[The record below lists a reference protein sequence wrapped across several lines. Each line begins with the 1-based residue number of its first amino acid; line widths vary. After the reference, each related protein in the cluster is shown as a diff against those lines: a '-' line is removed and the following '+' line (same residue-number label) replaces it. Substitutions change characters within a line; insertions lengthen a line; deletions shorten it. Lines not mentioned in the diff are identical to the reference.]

1 MFRSAYQKGFLTVF
15 YSVGSSPLDNWSSYT
30 KNGYIK
36 RIYDE
41 DIKSLVLEIMGSNVS
56 TTFIHCPSEC
66 KQQLGI
72 KLPFLVLL
80 IKNMHKYF
88 CFEVKIQDDQRF
100 MRRFRVSNFQSK
112 TSVKPFCTAMPM
124 GMSPGWNQIQFNL
137 ADFTRRAYGS
147 NYLETVSL
155 QVHANVRIRRIYF
168 ADKLYTEAELP
179 NDYRL
184 MGKPKDF
191 KKPEKQFKVQATARP
206 PSPLNTARGE
216 PAPSKGEE
224 PDATV
229 GPGPASE
236 PPTEAYSEPE
246 PVLQKAPS
254 PPPPPAAEPE
264 PAAAPAAEEP
274 APQTEATEPTEAYY

>member
-1 MFRSAYQKGFLTVF
+1 MYRSAYQKGFLTVL
-15 YSVGSSPLDNWSSYT
+15 YSVGSSPLEKWSSYT

-66 KQQLGI
+66 KEQLGI

-155 QVHANVRIRRIYF
+155 QIHANVRIRRVYF

-184 MGKPKDF
+184 MGKPKDL
-191 KKPEKQFKVQATARP
+191 KKPEKQFKVPATARP

-216 PAPSKGEE
+216 GPVKASQPEAPVQE
-224 PDATV
+224 
-229 GPGPASE
+229 
-236 PPTEAYSEPE
+236 SEPE
-246 PVLQKAPS
+246 AAPELKKAPS
-254 PPPPPAAEPE
+254 PSISVGVASAAPE
-264 PAAAPAAEEP
+264 PAAEEP
-274 APQTEATEPTEAYY
+274 PTQTEATEEAYY

>member
-1 MFRSAYQKGFLTVF
+1 MFRSAYQKGFLTVL
-15 YSVGSSPLDNWSSYT
+15 YSVGSSPLNNWSSYT

-66 KQQLGI
+66 KEQLGI

-155 QVHANVRIRRIYF
+155 QLHANVRIRRIYF

-184 MGKPKDF
+184 MGKPKDL

-216 PAPSKGEE
+216 TGPSKDTE
-224 PDATV
+224 PDTAAPATDA
-229 GPGPASE
+229 P
-236 PPTEAYSEPE
+236 SEPE
-246 PVLQKAPS
+246 PVLQKSPSPPVPQKAPS
-254 PPPPPAAEPE
+254 PPVSAPSE
-264 PAAAPAAEEP
+264 PAAEEP
-274 APQTEATEPTEAYY
+274 APQTEATEEAYY

>member
-1 MFRSAYQKGFLTVF
+1 
-15 YSVGSSPLDNWSSYT
+15 
-30 KNGYIK
+30 
-36 RIYDE
+36 
-41 DIKSLVLEIMGSNVS
+41 
-56 TTFIHCPSEC
+56 
-66 KQQLGI
+66 
-72 KLPFLVLL
+72 
-80 IKNMHKYF
+80 
-88 CFEVKIQDDQRF
+88 

-184 MGKPKDF
+184 LGKPKDF

-216 PAPSKGEE
+216 AGPTKVTE
-224 PDATV
+224 PDSAT
-229 GPGPASE
+229 GPGPAPE
-236 PPTEAYSEPE
+236 PPTEVYSEPE
-246 PVLQKAPS
+246 PMPQKAPS
-254 PPPPPAAEPE
+254 PPGSPKSEP
-264 PAAAPAAEEP
+264 APAAEEP
-274 APQTEATEPTEAYY
+274 APQTEATEDAYY

>member
-15 YSVGSSPLDNWSSYT
+15 YSVGSSPLENWSSYT

-56 TTFIHCPSEC
+56 TAFIHCPSEC

-88 CFEVKIQDDQRF
+88 CFEVKVQDDQRF

-191 KKPEKQFKVQATARP
+191 KKPEKQFKVQASARP

-216 PAPSKGEE
+216 AGPKAEKPDAAPAPAPE
-224 PDATV
+224 A
-229 GPGPASE
+229 PA
-236 PPTEAYSEPE
+236 EAYSEPE
-246 PVLQKAPS
+246 PVLQKSPS
-254 PPPPPAAEPE
+254 PPPPPPPAAEPE
-264 PAAAPAAEEP
+264 PVAAPAAEEP

>member
-1 MFRSAYQKGFLTVF
+1 MYRSAYQKGFLTVL
-15 YSVGSSPLDNWSSYT
+15 YSVGSSPLNNWSSYT

-66 KQQLGI
+66 KEQLGI

-155 QVHANVRIRRIYF
+155 QLHANVRIRRIYF

-184 MGKPKDF
+184 MGKPKDL

-216 PAPSKGEE
+216 AGPSKDTE
-224 PDATV
+224 PEATE
-229 GPGPASE
+229 PMSE
-236 PPTEAYSEPE
+236 GE
-246 PVLQKAPS
+246 PVLQKSPS
-254 PPPPPAAEPE
+254 PPVPQKVPSPAASAPPE
-264 PAAAPAAEEP
+264 PATEEP
-274 APQTEATEPTEAYY
+274 APQTEATEEAYY

>member
-1 MFRSAYQKGFLTVF
+1 MFRSAYQKGFLTVL
-15 YSVGSSPLDNWSSYT
+15 YSVGSSPLNNWSSYT

-66 KQQLGI
+66 KEQLGI

-155 QVHANVRIRRIYF
+155 QLHANVRIRRIYF

-179 NDYRL
+179 NEYRL
-184 MGKPKDF
+184 MGKPKDL

-216 PAPSKGEE
+216 GGPAKSEPEPTASAPSA
-224 PDATV
+224 P
-229 GPGPASE
+229 
-236 PPTEAYSEPE
+236 SEPE
-246 PVLQKAPS
+246 PVPQKAPS
-254 PPPPPAAEPE
+254 PPASAPSE
-264 PAAAPAAEEP
+264 PAAEEP
-274 APQTEATEPTEAYY
+274 PPQTDAPTEEVAY

>member
-1 MFRSAYQKGFLTVF
+1 MYRASYQKGFLTIL
-15 YSVGSSPLDNWSSYT
+15 YSVGSSPLDNWSTFT

-56 TTFIHCPSEC
+56 TTFIHCPSDC
-66 KQQLGI
+66 KAELGI

-168 ADKLYTEAELP
+168 TDKLYTEAELP
-179 NDYRL
+179 NDYKL
-184 MGKPKDF
+184 LGKPKDI
-191 KKPEKQFKVQATARP
+191 KKEKQFKAPPTARP
-206 PSPLNTARGE
+206 PSPLNTGRPEA
-216 PAPSKGEE
+216 APKQVNVEATALETETEVDVAPPESKSMDVGPE
-224 PDATV
+224 PDTAPAAT
-229 GPGPASE
+229 
-236 PPTEAYSEPE
+236 TEPE
-246 PVLQKAPS
+246 P
-254 PPPPPAAEPE
+254 PA
-264 PAAAPAAEEP
+264 
-274 APQTEATEPTEAYY
+274 QTEATEEAYY

>member
-1 MFRSAYQKGFLTVF
+1 MYRSAYQKGFLSVL
-15 YSVGSSPLDNWSSYT
+15 YSVGSHPLERWSTYT

-41 DIKSLVLEIMGSNVS
+41 DIKSLVLEVMGSNVS
-56 TTFIHCPSEC
+56 TTFIHCPSDC
-66 KQQLGI
+66 KMELGI

-88 CFEVKIQDDQRF
+88 CFEVKVQDDQRF

-147 NYLETVSL
+147 NYLETVTL

-168 ADKLYTEAELP
+168 TDKLYTEAELP
-179 NDYRL
+179 HDYRL
-184 MGKPKDF
+184 LGKPKDLKQPQKQY
-191 KKPEKQFKVQATARP
+191 KKSATARP
-206 PSPLNTARGE
+206 PSPLSTRHEEVKQTEPEVIMETVEAE
-216 PAPSKGEE
+216 MEKPAPPS
-224 PDATV
+224 V
-229 GPGPASE
+229 SE
-236 PPTEAYSEPE
+236 M
-246 PVLQKAPS
+246 KAPS
-254 PPPPPAAEPE
+254 PPVEASSEIVPPV
-264 PAAAPAAEEP
+264 EEP
-274 APQTEATEPTEAYY
+274 PTQTEATEEQYYY

>member
-1 MFRSAYQKGFLTVF
+1 MYRASYQKGFLTIL
-15 YSVGSSPLDNWSSYT
+15 YSVGSSPLDKWSTYT

-56 TTFIHCPSEC
+56 TTFIHCPSDC
-66 KQQLGI
+66 KAELGI

-155 QVHANVRIRRIYF
+155 QVHANVRIRRVYF
-168 ADKLYTEAELP
+168 TDKLYTEAELP
-179 NDYRL
+179 NDYKL
-184 MGKPKDF
+184 LGKPKDL
-191 KKPEKQFKVQATARP
+191 KKEKQFKAPPTARP
-206 PSPLNTARGE
+206 PSPLNTGRVESKTKIEEAAVPQETETEMDMG
-216 PAPSKGEE
+216 APEVKIASAPEVSEAEAAPVVSEE
-224 PDATV
+224 P
-229 GPGPASE
+229 PA
-236 PPTEAYSEPE
+236 
-246 PVLQKAPS
+246 Q
-254 PPPPPAAEPE
+254 
-264 PAAAPAAEEP
+264 
-274 APQTEATEPTEAYY
+274 TEPTEDAYYY

>member
-1 MFRSAYQKGFLTVF
+1 MYRSAYQKGFLTIL
-15 YSVGSSPLDNWSSYT
+15 YSVGSSPLAKWSSYT

-36 RIYDE
+36 RIYDD
-41 DIKSLVLEIMGSNVS
+41 DIKSLVLEIIGSNVS
-56 TTFIHCPSEC
+56 TAFIHCPSEC
-66 KQQLGI
+66 KEQLGI

-155 QVHANVRIRRIYF
+155 QIHANVRIRRVYF

-184 MGKPKDF
+184 MGKPKDL
-191 KKPEKQFKVQATARP
+191 KKPEKQFKVPPTARP

-216 PAPSKGEE
+216 GPVKAPQ
-224 PDATV
+224 P
-229 GPGPASE
+229 
-236 PPTEAYSEPE
+236 EAPVQESEPE
-246 PVLQKAPS
+246 PA
-254 PPPPPAAEPE
+254 PE
-264 PAAAPAAEEP
+264 PAPELKKVPSPTVSVGLSCSGARSRGAPY
-274 APQTEATEPTEAYY
+274 TDRGH

>member
-1 MFRSAYQKGFLTVF
+1 MYRAAYQKGFLTVL
-15 YSVGSSPLDNWSSYT
+15 YSVGSSPLNNWSSYT

-66 KQQLGI
+66 KEQLGI

-137 ADFTRRAYGS
+137 ADFTRVLGAPISGNGFLCAAAKYPSGS
-147 NYLETVSL
+147 LCLMGSQRLKSREQSGAATALFVAMTRPVTDIKTRPKTRPPDHRSGPPQTPPLSKVSL
-155 QVHANVRIRRIYF
+155 LF
-168 ADKLYTEAELP
+168 SD
-179 NDYRL
+179 
-184 MGKPKDF
+184 
-191 KKPEKQFKVQATARP
+191 
-206 PSPLNTARGE
+206 
-216 PAPSKGEE
+216 
-224 PDATV
+224 
-229 GPGPASE
+229 
-236 PPTEAYSEPE
+236 
-246 PVLQKAPS
+246 
-254 PPPPPAAEPE
+254 
-264 PAAAPAAEEP
+264 
-274 APQTEATEPTEAYY
+274 PQTLPRPSHFTYVVFCTRGQN

>member
-1 MFRSAYQKGFLTVF
+1 MYRSAYQKGFLTIL
-15 YSVGSSPLDNWSSYT
+15 YSVGSSPLQQWSSYT

-36 RIYDE
+36 RIYDD
-41 DIKSLVLEIMGSNVS
+41 DIKSLVLEIIGSNVS
-56 TTFIHCPSEC
+56 TAFIHCPSEC
-66 KQQLGI
+66 KEQLGI

-155 QVHANVRIRRIYF
+155 QIHANVRIRRVYF

-184 MGKPKDF
+184 MGKPKDL
-191 KKPEKQFKVQATARP
+191 KKPEKQFKVPPTARP

-216 PAPSKGEE
+216 GPVKAPQ
-224 PDATV
+224 P
-229 GPGPASE
+229 
-236 PPTEAYSEPE
+236 EAPVQESEPE
-246 PVLQKAPS
+246 AAPELKKAPS
-254 PPPPPAAEPE
+254 PTVSVGVVSAAPE
-264 PAAAPAAEEP
+264 PAAEEP
-274 APQTEATEPTEAYY
+274 PTQTEATEEAYY

>member
-1 MFRSAYQKGFLTVF
+1 MYRSAYQKGFLTVF
-15 YSVGSSPLDNWSSYT
+15 YSVGSSPLNNWSSYT

-66 KQQLGI
+66 KEQLGI

-155 QVHANVRIRRIYF
+155 QLHANIRIRRIYF

-184 MGKPKDF
+184 MGKPKDL
-191 KKPEKQFKVQATARP
+191 KKPEKQFKVQASARP
-206 PSPLNTARGE
+206 PSPLNTGRGE
-216 PAPSKGEE
+216 KGAAK
-224 PDATV
+224 ATEQE
-229 GPGPASE
+229 G
-236 PPTEAYSEPE
+236 PPTDAPSEPE
-246 PVLQKAPS
+246 PVLQKSPSPPVLQKAPS
-254 PPPPPAAEPE
+254 PPVSAPPE
-264 PAAAPAAEEP
+264 PAGAPEEP
-274 APQTEATEPTEAYY
+274 APQTEATEEAYY

>member
-1 MFRSAYQKGFLTVF
+1 MYRSAYQKGFLTVL
-15 YSVGSSPLDNWSSYT
+15 YSVGSSPLEKWSSYT

-66 KQQLGI
+66 KEQLGI

-112 TSVKPFCTAMPM
+112 TSIKPFCTAMPM

-155 QVHANVRIRRIYF
+155 QIHANVRIRRVYF
-168 ADKLYTEAELP
+168 TDKLYAEAELP
-179 NDYRL
+179 NEYRL
-184 MGKPKDF
+184 LGKPKDL
-191 KKPEKQFKVQATARP
+191 KKPEKQFKVPPTARP

-216 PAPSKGEE
+216 GAVKAAKPKAVVQESEPEAAPELKKE
-224 PDATV
+224 PSLSISVGVASATAAAE
-229 GPGPASE
+229 PSAAADE
-236 PPTEAYSEPE
+236 PPT
-246 PVLQKAPS
+246 
-254 PPPPPAAEPE
+254 
-264 PAAAPAAEEP
+264 
-274 APQTEATEPTEAYY
+274 QTEATEEAYY

>member
-1 MFRSAYQKGFLTVF
+1 MYRSAYQKGFLTVL
-15 YSVGSSPLDNWSSYT
+15 YSVGSSPLNNWSSYT

-66 KQQLGI
+66 KEQLGI

-155 QVHANVRIRRIYF
+155 QLHANVRIRRIYF

-184 MGKPKDF
+184 MGKPKDL

-206 PSPLNTARGE
+206 PSPLNTGRGE
-216 PAPSKGEE
+216 KGPAKETE
-224 PDATV
+224 PD
-229 GPGPASE
+229 GPTTDAL
-236 PPTEAYSEPE
+236 SEPE
-246 PVLQKAPS
+246 PVLQKSPSPPVLQKAPS
-254 PPPPPAAEPE
+254 PPVSAPPE
-264 PAAAPAAEEP
+264 PAGPEEP
-274 APQTEATEPTEAYY
+274 APQTEATEEAYY

>member
-1 MFRSAYQKGFLTVF
+1 MYRSAYQKGFLTVL
-15 YSVGSSPLDNWSSYT
+15 YSVGSSPLEKWSSYT

-66 KQQLGI
+66 KEQLGI

-112 TSVKPFCTAMPM
+112 TSIKPFCTAMPM

-155 QVHANVRIRRIYF
+155 QIHANVRIRRVYF
-168 ADKLYTEAELP
+168 TDKLYAEAELP
-179 NDYRL
+179 NEYRL
-184 MGKPKDF
+184 LGKPKDL
-191 KKPEKQFKVQATARP
+191 KKPEKQFKVPPTARP

-216 PAPSKGEE
+216 GAVKAKKPEAVVQESEPEAAPEIKKE
-224 PDATV
+224 PSLSISVGVASATAAAEPSV
-229 GPGPASE
+229 AADE
-236 PPTEAYSEPE
+236 PPT
-246 PVLQKAPS
+246 
-254 PPPPPAAEPE
+254 
-264 PAAAPAAEEP
+264 
-274 APQTEATEPTEAYY
+274 QTEATEEAYY

>member
-1 MFRSAYQKGFLTVF
+1 MFRNAYQQGFLTVL
-15 YSVGSSPLDNWSSYT
+15 YSVGSSPLEKWSTYT

-41 DIKSLVLEIMGSNVS
+41 DIKSLVFEIMGSNVS
-56 TTFIHCPSEC
+56 TTFIHCPNDC
-66 KQQLGI
+66 KEQLGV

-147 NYLETVSL
+147 NYLEAVSL

-168 ADKLYTEAELP
+168 TDKLYTEAELP

-184 MGKPKDF
+184 MGKPKDL
-191 KKPEKQFKVQATARP
+191 KKPEKQFKVPPAARP
-206 PSPLNTARGE
+206 PSPLNTARGQNAGAKVKAAHAE
-216 PAPSKGEE
+216 VVQDVDG
-224 PDATV
+224 
-229 GPGPASE
+229 
-236 PPTEAYSEPE
+236 E
-246 PVLQKAPS
+246 PVVVEMKKS
-254 PPPPPAAEPE
+254 PPQILSPGISATGPSEVVATIGS
-264 PAAAPAAEEP
+264 PAAEE
-274 APQTEATEPTEAYY
+274 ATEGQTEITEDAYY

>member
-184 MGKPKDF
+184 LGKPKDF
-191 KKPEKQFKVQATARP
+191 KKPEKQFKVQASARP

-216 PAPSKGEE
+216 SGPVKAEKSDGAP
-224 PDATV
+224 V
-229 GPGPASE
+229 SE
-236 PPTEAYSEPE
+236 PATEAYSEPE

-254 PPPPPAAEPE
+254 PPPPASEPE

-274 APQTEATEPTEAYY
+274 APQTEPTEATEAYY